1 MGITVYRLCFRS
13 EFRHS
18 FWTPHQRVR
27 TSLLFVPRN
36 LSILLRNPDE
46 QNEQFVIFLFTR
58 GFITL
63 WWCWQAAEATVEFD
77 KAAPNLNKIF
87 CTSKIVNDLRRAFTG
102 RGRRIYSAGN
112 LPDIFN
118 RWYLCEDNLF
128 SMSHDVKTLHSI
140 SWFPEI
146 NIPVH
151 DPSCDIIR
159 CWIETA
165 KYDGCKCCK

>member
-27 TSLLFVPRN
+27 TSMLFVPKN
-36 LSILLRNPDE
+36 LSILLRNREE
-46 QNEQFVIFLFTR
+46 QNKQFVIFLFTR
-58 GFITL
+58 GFTR

-87 CTSKIVNDLRRAFTG
+87 CISNIVNDLRRAFTG
-102 RGRRIYSAGN
+102 RGWHIYFAGN

-118 RWYLCEDNLF
+118 RWFLCEENLFFF

-146 NIPVH
+146 HIPVH
-151 DPSCDIIR
+151 DPPCVMLNRNSKI
-159 CWIETA
+159 WWF
-165 KYDGCKCCK
+165 KCCK